1 MTVCTYVLTYVA
13 HPKWGTGN
21 VNDDLDPAAGWT
33 DMDKG
38 VTRKVIPL
46 LSKVGGGF
54 PRVCVELGMEMNR
67 IFTLITTTT
76 GEGKLELGED
86 G

>member
-1 MTVCTYVLTYVA
+1 
-13 HPKWGTGN
+13 
-21 VNDDLDPAAGWT
+21 
-33 DMDKG
+33 MDKG